1 MNEYV
6 LVEFLAREGDDTMT
20 LIKKLDAL
28 GEDFIQIRAMA
39 TEWKTDPGGLSYRW
53 INVGGKINSTYA
65 SVIKL
70 QDPFLADRM
79 RISYISDEL
88 KNMYRK

>member
-6 LVEFLAREGDDTMT
+6 FVEFIAERNGDSAILFGKLYALDEDFIPLKEEIKREGD
-20 LIKKLDAL
+20 
-28 GEDFIQIRAMA
+28 ED
-39 TEWKTDPGGLSYRW
+39 GLSQEWVR
-53 INVGGKINSTYA
+53 VHGKINASYA

-79 RISYISDEL
+79 RISYIPDDL
-88 KNMYRK
+88 KNKYRR

>member
-6 LVEFLAREGDDTMT
+6 LVEFIAERHSDSAILFG
-20 LIKKLDAL
+20 KLDAL
-28 GEDFIQIRAMA
+28 GEDFILLKDEIEREGDEDGLFQ
-39 TEWKTDPGGLSYRW
+39 EWVRVS
-53 INVGGKINSTYA
+53 GKINAAYA

-79 RISYISDEL
+79 RISYIPDDL
-88 KNMYRK
+88 KNKYRR